1 MAITNP
7 SEVQRLTEI
16 LRAEHDLLPGQ
27 FADYVLALSIEDREL
42 YLGYEAARALRAQLD
57 S

>member
-16 LRAEHDLLPGQ
+16 LRAEHDLHPDQ

-42 YLGYEAARALRAQLD
+42 YLDYEAARALRAQLD